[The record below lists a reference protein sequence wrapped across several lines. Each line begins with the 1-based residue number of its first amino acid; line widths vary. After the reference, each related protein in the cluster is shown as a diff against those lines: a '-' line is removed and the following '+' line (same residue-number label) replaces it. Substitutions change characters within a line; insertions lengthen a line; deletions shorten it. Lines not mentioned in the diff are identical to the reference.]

1 MAPDKFHGQVALVT
15 GGGSGIGR
23 ATCLQLAKEGARVVV
38 TSRTL
43 QAAQETLSMLPNST
57 DHLALQM
64 DVTQQRVVEGV
75 MAAIR
80 ERFGKSP
87 TLLVNCA
94 GFFERAPLVEMEESS
109 FCKAIDV
116 NLKGTFLV
124 TQAVTKALLDED
136 KEEEK
141 EGRGVIVNIAS
152 ISGKTGFPGASHCAA
167 SKGGV
172 VALTKSCAAEMA
184 RKGIR
189 INCVLPGII
198 DTPMARRVDQKEIQ
212 KRISVNPLGRAGR
225 PEEVAEVVVF
235 LLSARSSYMVGAC
248 VEVTGGSGLHCPW
261 THSAGAAA
269 VDASMAPSDFTGQV
283 ALVTGGGS
291 GIGRATCFQLARD
304 GARVVVTDINVQTAR
319 ETLSLMPNPEKHL
332 ALQMDVTQQS
342 AVQSVITTARD
353 KYGEPPSLL
362 VNAAGIL
369 ITDPSVDKTGTDVI
383 NVNLKGIFLVTQA
396 FTEELLRGNEGAQE
410 EKGVIVNI
418 ASIIGKIGHPKNKHY
433 AASKGGVIAY
443 SKSCAAEMAR
453 KGIRVNCV
461 LPGLVKTA
469 LSKRLSEEQF
479 QAFIDKTPL
488 GRYGKTEEIAEVIV
502 FLLSRRS
509 SFMVGACVEISGGA
523 GM

>member
-248 VEVTGGSGLHCPW
+248 VEVTGGS
-261 THSAGAAA
+261 AGAAA

-469 LSKRLSEEQF
+469 MTKIFPEKLF
-479 QAFIDKTPL
+479 QTMIDETPL
-488 GRYGKTEEIAEVIV
+488 GRCGKPEEIAEVIV

-509 SFMVGACVEISGGA
+509 SFMVGACVEVSGGRD
-523 GM
+523 M

>member
-1 MAPDKFHGQVALVT
+1 
-15 GGGSGIGR
+15 
-23 ATCLQLAKEGARVVV
+23 
-38 TSRTL
+38 
-43 QAAQETLSMLPNST
+43 
-57 DHLALQM
+57 
-64 DVTQQRVVEGV
+64 
-75 MAAIR
+75 
-80 ERFGKSP
+80 
-87 TLLVNCA
+87 
-94 GFFERAPLVEMEESS
+94 
-109 FCKAIDV
+109 
-116 NLKGTFLV
+116 
-124 TQAVTKALLDED
+124 
-136 KEEEK
+136 
-141 EGRGVIVNIAS
+141 
-152 ISGKTGFPGASHCAA
+152 
-167 SKGGV
+167 
-172 VALTKSCAAEMA
+172 
-184 RKGIR
+184 
-189 INCVLPGII
+189 
-198 DTPMARRVDQKEIQ
+198 
-212 KRISVNPLGRAGR
+212 
-225 PEEVAEVVVF
+225 
-235 LLSARSSYMVGAC
+235 
-248 VEVTGGSGLHCPW
+248 
-261 THSAGAAA
+261 
-269 VDASMAPSDFTGQV
+269 MAPSDFTGQV

-291 GIGRATCFQLARD
+291 GIGRATCLQLARD
-304 GARVVVTDINVQTAR
+304 GARVVVTDLNVETAR

-410 EKGVIVNI
+410 GKGVIVNI
-418 ASIIGKIGHPKNKHY
+418 ASIVGKMGHPELKNY

-479 QAFIDKTPL
+479 QAFIDKTPP